1 MLHDIEYLTKTK
13 KTGVYGYRRRI
24 PNDVRYL
31 FDGKTEIV
39 RSLKTKHL
47 TAAQIEVERINK
59 WFNKRVATV
68 GYSRKSSSKLPVERL
83 RDIYEDLKFSG
94 DHPDDVPIIDVHT
107 DPKEIIAFFE
117 DGMNA
122 GMLKKA
128 YYDEKIP
135 FTEYQDALR
144 SLKLSS
150 RTLYKIQ
157 ESVAKRE
164 ALKQPLERKYMDR
177 ERMRAESIDPNIDC
191 DTEDYIVPQNKWDE
205 SDPEVIRYRMMNG
218 ENLLPPAT
226 WQNATDDY
234 IKRFKASETP
244 RNPEQILKHTK
255 ATMSQCIKLSAF
267 LAHGMD
273 TPLLQIEESDVEAFV
288 SSTSTSPST
297 KTKNLSM
304 LLSVWNGWN
313 KCNKKSAVQSEP
325 FKDFLDTQKSLIKAT
340 KRKRRSFTPSEYAA
354 FQESLLNES
363 DAEIRLIGLIMAYC
377 GAPNGE
383 AAKLQRRDIKLSSD
397 VPYMVFR
404 STADS
409 ITGKDRLDRAVPLL
423 EPLLTQIKDY
433 LEVHHQDGSE
443 RIFPRHGYGT
453 HSSSDRSALLT
464 AHIVNER
471 PYDPDQLS
479 PYSLRH
485 TFKDRAVKAKVDT
498 AQREYLM
505 GHKSP
510 ESSRIHEDYG
520 TKQPV
525 KDTVDDMQRILTVKS
540 WGYFEEFD

>member
-31 FDGKTEIV
+31 FDGKIEIV

-47 TAAQIEVERINK
+47 TAAQIEVQLINK
-59 WFNKRVATV
+59 WFDERVAAV

-83 RDIYEDLKFSG
+83 REIYEDLKFSG
-94 DHPDDVPIIDVHT
+94 DHPDDVPIIDVYT
-107 DPKEIIAFFE
+107 DPKEVTAFLE
-117 DGMNA
+117 DGMNSH
-122 GMLKKA
+122 LLRKA
-128 YYDEKIP
+128 FLDEKIS
-135 FTEYQDALR
+135 FTKYQGALN
-144 SLKLSS
+144 SLRLSG
-150 RTLYKIQ
+150 RTLYKIT
-157 ESVAKRE
+157 ESIAKRE
-164 ALKQPLERKYMDR
+164 ALKEHLERKFMDW
-177 ERMRAESIDPNIDC
+177 ERMRAENINPNIDC
-191 DTEDYIVPQNKWDE
+191 DAEDYIVPQNKWDE
-205 SDPEVIRYRMMNG
+205 SDPEVIRYRMING

-226 WQNATDDY
+226 WQNAMDDY

-244 RNPEQILKHTK
+244 RKPEQILKHTK

-273 TPLLQIEESDVEAFV
+273 TTLLQIEESDVEAFV

-340 KRKRRSFTPSEYAA
+340 KRKRRSFTASEYVA
-354 FQESLLNES
+354 FQESLLTES

-377 GAPNGE
+377 GAPTGE
-383 AAKLQRRDIKLSSD
+383 AAKLQRRDIKLLVD

-423 EPLLTQIKDY
+423 EPLLAQIKEY
-433 LEVHHQDGSE
+433 LEVHNQDGSE

-453 HSSSDRSALLT
+453 HSSSNRSALLK

-471 PYDPDQLS
+471 PYDSDQLS

-485 TFKDRAVKAKVDT
+485 TFKDRAVKAQVT
-498 AQREYLM
+498 TEQREYLM

-510 ESSRIHEDYG
+510 ESSRIG
-520 TKQPV
+520 VVRQT
-525 KDTVDDMQRILTVKS
+525 
-540 WGYFEEFD
+540 